1 MKRILFT
8 AILICIGF
16 CTAAKAEN
24 VKIHAI
30 AFCNTDDESIGE
42 SCLNDQR
49 RFVEQLG
56 IIEVATGCEV
66 DWYNVYT
73 GKECSKPNLE
83 SAVSGLRCN
92 PNDVIFFYYT
102 GHGVHAKAD
111 PADGWLPQMCLNYK
125 SYEQDKFVPV
135 TWVRDKLA
143 QKGARL
149 CIILTDCCNNEADWV
164 SVKGLVASD
173 GREPN
178 TDDINAQKLRKL
190 FFESQGTVIATS
202 SKRGQ
207 VSFGPK
213 EGGCFSMAF
222 WDEIYNIEYKN
233 GTADW
238 EALMKATKKGTLAS
252 TNGDQEPV
260 YNVSLNTLSNSN
272 TTVVPTPTNPAPVVI
287 SVGDNELSGV
297 FKQIVNPI
305 YSHTE
310 RLNMVNGIVNRYF
323 ENETQ
328 VIMLGGNLTTK
339 VGVKNISQYLKALAL
354 SKTVKGINVVH
365 ATKTSGGKY
374 NYLEISE
381 IR

>member
-1 MKRILFT
+1 MKRIFFT
-8 AILICIGF
+8 VILLCIGF
-16 CTAAKAEN
+16 YTVTKAEN

-30 AFCNTDDESIGE
+30 VFCNTDDESIGE
-42 SCLNDQR
+42 SCLNDQK

-66 DWYNVYT
+66 DWCNVYT
-73 GKECSKPNLE
+73 GKECNKPNLE

-111 PADGWLPQMCLNYK
+111 AADGWLPQMCLNYK
-125 SYEQDKFVPV
+125 SYDQDKYVPV
-135 TWVRDKLA
+135 TWLRDKLSR
-143 QKGARL
+143 KGARL
-149 CIILTDCCNNEADWV
+149 CIILTDCCNNEASWV
-164 SVKGLVASD
+164 TVKGLVASD
-173 GREPN
+173 GREPS
-178 TDDINAQKLRKL
+178 TDNINVQKLRKL
-190 FFESQGTVIATS
+190 FLESQGLVIATS

-207 VSFGPK
+207 VSYGPA
-213 EGGCFSMAF
+213 EGGCFSMSF
-222 WDEIYNIEYKN
+222 WDEIYNIEYKD

-238 EALMKATKKGTLAS
+238 VALMEATKKGTLACTDGKQEPIYKVSLSS
-252 TNGDQEPV
+252 TNNQ
-260 YNVSLNTLSNSN
+260 NLITS
-272 TTVVPTPTNPAPVVI
+272 PTPNPTPVVI
-287 SVGDNELSGV
+287 SVGNNELSDL
-297 FKQIVNPI
+297 FKQIVNPM

-310 RLNMVNGIVNRYF
+310 RLNMVNGVVNRYF
-323 ENETQ
+323 ENGTQ

-339 VGVKNISQYLKALAL
+339 VGVKNISQYLKTLAL

-365 ATKTSGGKY
+365 ATKASSGKY